1 MTETP
6 YKLARRQTDQALVIF
21 DDEGQE
27 LICLPERVRAEFGEA
42 ILAAVNEAHAAGA
55 RACRERI
62 QGASMQAIEEYRQS
76 LWGIE
81 PGWGSFDAL
90 LPGASIDPE
99 RDEATLRE
107 HLTGWHIYDAGE
119 LPASF
124 EGLLTLHRGVDG
136 DHPYQRTP
144 HSIKPR
150 IQA

>member
-1 MTETP
+1 AGCQRAAQPPHRRAGRADAAAPPDQHAHVRPRRGREPHSARDAAAAQRARRPPSPEGPQPMTETP

-76 LWGIE
+76 LWGI
-81 PGWGSFDAL
+81 
-90 LPGASIDPE
+90 
-99 RDEATLRE
+99 
-107 HLTGWHIYDAGE
+107 
-119 LPASF
+119 
-124 EGLLTLHRGVDG
+124 
-136 DHPYQRTP
+136 
-144 HSIKPR
+144 
-150 IQA
+150 